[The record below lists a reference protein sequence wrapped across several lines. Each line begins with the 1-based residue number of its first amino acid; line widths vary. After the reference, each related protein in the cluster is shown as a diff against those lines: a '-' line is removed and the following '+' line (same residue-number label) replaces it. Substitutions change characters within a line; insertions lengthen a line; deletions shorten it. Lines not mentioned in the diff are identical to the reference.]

1 MIRDEYR
8 ERNAFAFKIGE
19 GSFEAVRMK
28 LGELWSQITAL
39 LDELGCP
46 EKTKTQINIAIDE
59 LYGNIAS
66 YAYGEGSGEVTVA
79 VDYDSDAGAVS
90 ISFQDEGKP
99 FNPLESG
106 DPDVTLS
113 ARERKVG
120 GLGIFLVRKSM
131 DDVRYEYRDGKNI
144 LTIRKTLQGHE
155 NG

>member
-1 MIRDEYR
+1 MKAER
-8 ERNAFAFKIGE
+8 ENIPEVIDFIDRE
-19 GSFEAVRMK
+19 
-28 LGELWSQITAL
+28 
-39 LDELGCP
+39 LDELGCS
-46 EKTKTQINIAIDE
+46 EKTKAQINIAIDE
-59 LYGNIAS
+59 LYGNISS
-66 YAYGEGSGEVTVA
+66 YAYGEESGEVTVII
-79 VDYDSDAGAVS
+79 DRDSTPGAVS

-106 DPDVTLS
+106 EPDVTLS

-131 DDVRYEYRDGKNI
+131 DDVLYEYRDGKNI

>member
-1 MIRDEYR
+1 MKKLSLPAKR
-8 ERNAFAFKIGE
+8 EHIPEVIDFVDRE
-19 GSFEAVRMK
+19 
-28 LGELWSQITAL
+28 

-46 EKTKTQINIAIDE
+46 EKTKTQINIPIDE
-59 LYGNIAS
+59 LYGNIGS
-66 YAYGEGSGEVTVA
+66 YAYGEGSGEATVL
-79 VDYDSDAGAVS
+79 VDHDSSTGAVS

-106 DPDVTLS
+106 EPDVTLS
-113 ARERKVG
+113 ARERRVG

>member
-1 MIRDEYR
+1 MKQLSLPAER
-8 ERNAFAFKIGE
+8 ENIPEVIDFVNRE
-19 GSFEAVRMK
+19 
-28 LGELWSQITAL
+28 
-39 LDELGCP
+39 LDELDCP
-46 EKTKTQINIAIDE
+46 EKTKTQISIAIDE

-66 YAYGEGSGEVTVA
+66 YAYGEEGGEVTVL
-79 VDYDSDAGAVS
+79 VDYDSSTGAVS

-99 FNPLESG
+99 FNPLECG
-106 DPDVTLS
+106 APDVALS

-131 DDVRYEYRDGKNI
+131 DEVRYEYRDGKNI

>member
-1 MIRDEYR
+1 MKRLTMGSER
-8 ERNAFAFKIGE
+8 ENIP
-19 GSFEAVRMK
+19 AVIDFVDR
-28 LGELWSQITAL
+28 E

-66 YAYGEGSGEVTVA
+66 YAYGEESGEVTVA
-79 VDYDSDAGAVS
+79 VNYDSSTGAVS

-99 FNPLESG
+99 FNPLESE

-113 ARERKVG
+113 ARERRVG

-131 DDVRYEYRDGKNI
+131 DNVRYEYRDGKNI
-144 LTIRKTLQGHE
+144 LRVKKKL
-155 NG
+155 

>member
-1 MIRDEYR
+1 VKKLSLPAKR
-8 ERNAFAFKIGE
+8 ENIPEVIDFVDRE
-19 GSFEAVRMK
+19 
-28 LGELWSQITAL
+28 

-59 LYGNIAS
+59 LYGNISS
-66 YAYGEGSGEVTVA
+66 YAYGEGSGEATVL
-79 VDYDSDAGAVS
+79 VDHDSSTGAVS

-106 DPDVTLS
+106 EPDVTLS

-131 DDVRYEYRDGKNI
+131 DDVLYEYRDGKNI
-144 LTIRKTLQGHE
+144 LTIRKTL
-155 NG
+155 

>member
-1 MIRDEYR
+1 MKKLSLPAKR
-8 ERNAFAFKIGE
+8 ENIPEVIDFVDRE
-19 GSFEAVRMK
+19 
-28 LGELWSQITAL
+28 

-66 YAYGEGSGEVTVA
+66 YAYGEESGAVTV
-79 VDYDSDAGAVS
+79 VIDSDITPGAVS

-106 DPDVTLS
+106 EPDVTLS

-120 GLGIFLVRKSM
+120 GLGIFLVRKCM
-131 DDVRYEYRDGKNI
+131 DDVLYEYRDGKNI
-144 LTIRKTLQGHE
+144 LTIRKTL
-155 NG
+155 

>member
-1 MIRDEYR
+1 MKTLTMKAER
-8 ERNAFAFKIGE
+8 ENIPEVIDF
-19 GSFEAVRMK
+19 VD
-28 LGELWSQITAL
+28 GELE
-39 LDELGCP
+39 ELGCP

-59 LYGNIAS
+59 LCGNIAS
-66 YAYGEGSGEVTVA
+66 YAYGEGTGEVTVA

-131 DDVRYEYRDGKNI
+131 DDVRYEYRGGKNI

>member
-1 MIRDEYR
+1 MKKLTMKAER
-8 ERNAFAFKIGE
+8 ESIP
-19 GSFEAVRMK
+19 AVIDFVNR
-28 LGELWSQITAL
+28 E

-46 EKTKTQINIAIDE
+46 EKTKTQIDIAIDE

-66 YAYGEGSGEVTVA
+66 YAYGEENGEVTVA
-79 VDYDSDAGAVS
+79 VDHDSAAGAVS

-106 DPDVTLS
+106 EPDVTLS

-144 LTIRKTLQGHE
+144 LTIRKTL
-155 NG
+155 

>member
-1 MIRDEYR
+1 MKKLTMKAER
-8 ERNAFAFKIGE
+8 ENIPEVIDFVDRE
-19 GSFEAVRMK
+19 
-28 LGELWSQITAL
+28 

-66 YAYGEGSGEVTVA
+66 YAYGEENGGVTVII
-79 VDYDSDAGAVS
+79 DGDSTPGAVS

-106 DPDVTLS
+106 EPDVTLP

-144 LTIRKTLQGHE
+144 LTIRKTL
-155 NG
+155 